1 MLQSIL
7 GGDES
12 QPSAARSLELRDFFL
27 EKKKKGRREREVYQ
41 GITKQ
46 RGDTKQLSFA
56 VLQSS
61 TLPPGVSSHAD

>member
-7 GGDES
+7 GDES
-12 QPSAARSLELRDFFL
+12 QPNAATSSELRDFFL
-27 EKKKKGRREREVYQ
+27 EKKKKREGVREVYQ
-41 GITKQ
+41 GSTKQ

-56 VLQSS
+56 VLRSS